1 MYPGTTGQ
9 KTKEPLD
16 VSRCGSK
23 CTRRESNPQ
32 PSVPK
37 TDALSIELQVP
48 VGGNCLCFG
57 AMMQGWLVLVAVG
70 LRGEAGGIAGT
81 GVPGE

>member
-1 MYPGTTGQ
+1 
-9 KTKEPLD
+9 
-16 VSRCGSK
+16 
-23 CTRRESNPQ
+23 
-32 PSVPK
+32 
-37 TDALSIELQVP
+37 VP